1 MSNPFPKKD
10 GLYEYQTCGVFRW
23 KDLNKIYIKYL
34 EVFLKK
40 KKGLQN
46 IFKNSFEKCSI
57 EEIQDAEIYN
67 RNIIYFV
74 LNITINGIDL
84 DKLTKIYGWTSKQIT
99 HFNFTKHPIEIKAGN
114 QTDLKINTPIYL
126 YTLDDL
132 SDFMK
137 RKLEYIYTH
146 HNPEYKKMFDVF
158 TKELERFKT
167 NNPKKYCDNLH
178 MKEVPK
184 TVEDYKEEIK
194 LLNSKC
200 ASFTIKL
207 EQQETTHKKELKKI
221 TETFEKQIKNLE
233 DDKTDLRDE
242 KKILREEKNELKDK
256 FQKLEEKYN
265 KIKTSLDV

>member
-10 GLYEYQTCGVFRW
+10 GSYEYQTCGVFPW

-34 EVFLKK
+34 EVCLKT
-40 KKGLQN
+40 KGLQN

-84 DKLTKIYGWTSKQIT
+84 DKLTKMYGWNSKQIT
-99 HFNFTKHPIEIKAGN
+99 QFNFTKHPIEIKAGN
-114 QTDLKINTPIYL
+114 KKIKIYTPIYL

-137 RKLEYIYTH
+137 RKLEHIYTH
-146 HNPEYKKMFDVF
+146 HNPEYNKMFDVF
-158 TKELERFKT
+158 TKELEKFKT

-207 EQQETTHKKELKKI
+207 EQQETTYKKDLKNFREI
-221 TETFEKQIKNLE
+221 FEKQITNLE
-233 DDKTDLRDE
+233 DDKRDLRDE

-256 FQKLEEKYN
+256 LQKLEEKLQKLEE
-265 KIKTSLDV
+265 KI

>member
-1 MSNPFPKKD
+1 MSKYDFPKKKD
-10 GLYEYQTCGVFRW
+10 NKAYQTCGVFPW

-34 EVFLKK
+34 EVCLKT
-40 KKGLQN
+40 KGLQN

-74 LNITINGIDL
+74 LNITINGIDI
-84 DKLTKIYGWTSKQIT
+84 DKKIYGWTSKQIT
-99 HFNFTKHPIEIKAGN
+99 HFNFTKHPIEIKGGN
-114 QTDLKINTPIYL
+114 QTDLKISTPIYL

-132 SDFMK
+132 SYFMN
-137 RKLEYIYTH
+137 RKLEYIYTRERA
-146 HNPEYKKMFDVF
+146 EYNKMFGVF
-158 TKELERFKT
+158 TKELEKFKT

-207 EQQETTHKKELKKI
+207 EQQETTYKKELKKF
-221 TETFEKQIKNLE
+221 TEIFEKQIKHLE
-233 DDKTDLRDE
+233 DDKKDLRDE

-256 FQKLEEKYN
+256 LQKLEEKYN
-265 KIKTSLDV
+265 